1 MILQQGEKVH
11 IIIRRNFEGDLR
23 RHFIGE
29 IVAAKDTLVRATG
42 YAFVLDNTTGQFV
55 RRPEKRIRIF
65 GIAESG
71 NIINVLPLNA
81 DVESSSYKQSTEGKL
96 IVTDGKSFTL
106 DINEFGSSR

>member
-1 MILQQGEKVH
+1 MILEQGEKVH
-11 IIIRRNFEGDLR
+11 IILRRNFEGDLR

-29 IVAAKDTLVRATG
+29 IVTAKDTLVRVAG

-65 GIAESG
+65 GLAESG
-71 NIINVLPLNA
+71 NIINVLPLKS
-81 DVESSSYKQSTEGKL
+81 DIEESVYEQSSQGKL
-96 IVTDGKSFTL
+96 VVTDGKNFTL